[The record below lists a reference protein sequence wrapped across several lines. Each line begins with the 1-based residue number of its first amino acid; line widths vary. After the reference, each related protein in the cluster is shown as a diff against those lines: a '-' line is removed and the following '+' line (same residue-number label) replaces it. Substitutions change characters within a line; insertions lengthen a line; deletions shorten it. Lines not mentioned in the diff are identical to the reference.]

1 MSAVRPIV
9 RKSDVGAPPARL
21 SAGAAP
27 SLSVFSAKRSAKHGL
42 KAVSSRSSA
51 LASRKRRAEEN
62 LDAEESDSEER
73 STAAEDHEEMEST
86 DDVKVN
92 VEEKVRK
99 TRKKRRFRL
108 TDSTAKS
115 RRRAERKAQLAAER
129 KEREELKQEVEEEE
143 VQKQS
148 SEDAPPVQKP
158 PMIRTYSPM
167 QLLCDNLLR
176 KLHAK
181 DPEEYFAFPVTQ
193 SMAPDYHQV
202 IKEPMDFSTM
212 RSKIETNEY
221 NDLASF
227 RRDVE
232 LVVNNALTY
241 NQPNTIY
248 NVAAQK
254 LDQIVRFYFSEPHL
268 RYLYHTLPFCKDIP
282 LDKMGLKPKVRSRV
296 LPKVERNY
304 SILDDMTP
312 SSILSSVDISL
323 KQRLSNRKPQ
333 LRPVVPDC
341 ENGKEPKCQLG
352 FLDNNNG
359 AVCLNIINPSSSN
372 TKNNTTNSNEQRTL
386 TLGDIVGKLDEG
398 TPGLC
403 APQEYKSST
412 QVPISFLSYGPFSSF
427 APQYDS
433 TWATLC
439 DRDSKLLLSCYGDKQ
454 NVMNGIALR
463 NMVEDSGEHLMKLV
477 DDMLDTL
484 TDGEHSKTIKAL
496 QTEPDAKVPELDSND
511 DVEKLLCEVESLEN
525 IGIDISF
532 ISDMRK
538 LYNVKPESTTSQ
550 DELSKTGTM
559 INDLALLQKN
569 RLSSVPPATLS
580 DQPAPSQL
588 ETNLASKIQNQLHTQ
603 ISSYAKPIDIV
614 SPAVIHNAVGL
625 NEEDLDLLNEFFTPG
640 TV

>member
-1 MSAVRPIV
+1 MSACRPVV

-27 SLSVFSAKRSAKHGL
+27 SLSILSAKRNIRGTFKSASAKCST
-42 KAVSSRSSA
+42 SS
-51 LASRKRRAEEN
+51 SRKRRTEEN
-62 LDAEESDSEER
+62 LDLEESDSEH
-73 STAAEDHEEMEST
+73 STVAEDQEENDSAAEE
-86 DDVKVN
+86 VKKGEN
-92 VEEKVRK
+92 VEEKVKK

-129 KEREELKQEVEEEE
+129 KEREEMKHEGEEEE
-143 VQKQS
+143 EEKQES
-148 SEDAPPVQKP
+148 ASPPPVQKP
-158 PMIRTYSPM
+158 PMIRTYSPI

-176 KLHAK
+176 KLQAK

-212 RSKIETNEY
+212 RSKIEANEY
-221 NDLASF
+221 ADVAAF
-227 RRDVE
+227 RKDVE

-268 RYLYHTLPFCKDIP
+268 RYLFHALPFCKDIP
-282 LDKMGLKPKVRSRV
+282 LEKVGLTPKVRPRI

-304 SILDDMTP
+304 AIMDDMTP
-312 SSILSSVDISL
+312 STILNSVDISL
-323 KQRLSNRKPQ
+323 KSRLSGRRPQ
-333 LRPVVPDC
+333 LRGVVPDC
-341 ENGKEPKCQLG
+341 DSGKEPKCELG
-352 FLDNNNG
+352 FLDNKDG
-359 AVCLNIINPSSSN
+359 AVCLNILNCSSS
-372 TKNNTTNSNEQRTL
+372 EQRSL
-386 TLGDIVGKLDEG
+386 TLGDIIGKLEEG

-403 APQEYKSST
+403 APQEHKSSV

-439 DRDSKLLLSCYGDKQ
+439 DRDSTLLLSCYGDKQ
-454 NVMNGIALR
+454 SVTNAFALR
-463 NMVEDSGEHLMKLV
+463 SMVEDSGAHLIKLV
-477 DDMLDTL
+477 DDLLDTL
-484 TDGEHSKTIKAL
+484 TDGEHSRTLSAL
-496 QTEPDAKVPELDSND
+496 RTEPDAKVPEIDSAEEM
-511 DVEKLLCEVESLEN
+511 EKLLCDVESLEN
-525 IGIDISF
+525 IGIDVSF
-532 ISDMRK
+532 VSDVRK
-538 LYNVKPESTTSQ
+538 LYGVEEGSTSPQ
-550 DELSKTGTM
+550 DQLNKTGAM
-559 INDLALLQKN
+559 ISDLALLQKN

-580 DQPAPSQL
+580 EQPPPSQL
-588 ETNLASKIQNQLHTQ
+588 ETNLAGKIQDQLHAQ
-603 ISSYAKPIDIV
+603 LAHYAKPVDIV
-614 SPAVIHNAVGL
+614 SPAVIHSAVGL